1 MPTVWP
7 CHSSSGLMM
16 GANEI
21 SVQCWPNPQPC
32 AGLEVSEGNNCCCC
46 VGKDKPRV
54 PSISTSMENILLYMC
69 SIVVFVRRQFEQ
81 SWGRERGTSEDL
93 MHRYNVTDRCTLVTW
108 GRPLA
113 VQTTNRS
120 MVHESQLVLMNVS
133 QVPIAPRQVCDWL
146 IGSNNGL
153 H

>member
-1 MPTVWP
+1 MVWP

-54 PSISTSMENILLYMC
+54 PSISTPMENILLYMC

-93 MHRYNVTDRCTLVTW
+93 LHQRH
-108 GRPLA
+108 GPLHA
-113 VQTTNRS
+113 SDMGATPCGPN
-120 MVHESQLVLMNVS
+120 HK
-133 QVPIAPRQVCDWL
+133 QV
-146 IGSNNGL
+146 NGA
-153 H
+153 